1 MVFFSALVFLFAFL
15 TSNVAFA
22 GESALA
28 LMAHPAAWLAL
39 LVLVVSYVFVLLE
52 EKTQLRKSKPV
63 IIGAALIWALVSWVS
78 HDAGIS
84 PDVLHGAVEKT
95 IAEYG
100 SLLLFLLVAM
110 TYISALQERQV
121 FDALRSKMVQAGFS
135 FRQLFWVTGLLA
147 FFLSPV
153 ADNMTTALVV
163 GAIVMA
169 LAGGDGKLITLFF
182 INIVNA
188 ANAGGAFSPFG
199 DITTLMVWQAGKI
212 PFFDFL
218 VLFLP
223 SVVCFVIPAAI
234 MTFAVPKGAPEKL
247 VMEIPVKTG
256 GKRII
261 ALGVLTVVF
270 AVTFE
275 QVLHLPSFLGM
286 MLGLGL
292 LLVYGYFL
300 QRKSIRREDGFDVF
314 GLMDDTEWD
323 TLLFFFGVIFCIS
336 GLGYLGYLEFAS
348 NMSYGAWGADVTNIA
363 MGAASAIIDN
373 IPLMFA
379 VLSMNP
385 DMNEFQWLLLT
396 LTLGTGGSL
405 LSIGSAAGVALMGV
419 SKGQYTFMGHLR
431 WMPILLLGYGAAV
444 AVHYLLNGM

>member
-1 MVFFSALVFLFAFL
+1 MHSFLLFFVLAFFSAFP
-15 TSNVAFA
+15 
-22 GESALA
+22 ALA
-28 LMAHPAAWLAL
+28 SEGLPDMTGHFAAILAVV
-39 LVLVVSYVFVLLE
+39 VLVGSYIFVLME

-78 HDAGIS
+78 HDVGI
-84 PDVLHGAVEKT
+84 DKDQLHHAVEKT

-100 SLLLFLLVAM
+100 SLFLFLLVAM

-121 FDALRSKMVQAGFS
+121 FDALRSKMVQAGLS
-135 FRQLFWVTGLLA
+135 YRQLFWVTGLLA
-147 FFLSPV
+147 FFLSPI

-169 LAGGDGKLITLFF
+169 LAHGDGRLITLFF

-218 VLFLP
+218 VLFVP
-223 SVVCFVIPAAI
+223 SVACFVVPAAI
-234 MTFAVPKGAPEKL
+234 MMFAVPKGIPDKL
-247 VMEIPVKTG
+247 AVDIPIKTG

-261 ALGVLTVVF
+261 ALGVMTIVF

-336 GLGYLGYLEFAS
+336 GLGYLGYLEVIS
-348 NMSYGAWGADVTNIA
+348 SVSYGAWGADLTNIA
-363 MGAASAIIDN
+363 MGAASAVIDN

-385 DMNEFQWLLLT
+385 DMNEFEWLLLT

-419 SKGQYTFMGHLR
+419 SKGHYTFMGHLR
-431 WMPILLLGYGAAV
+431 WAPVLLLGYGSGV
-444 AVHYLLNGM
+444 ALHYLLNGS